1 MGVAPVNVIPR
12 ESVEFVEV
20 QVTVDGTP
28 ATDQVE
34 VATTLGDAR
43 PTAWQPAT
51 VLDGKTGILIAA
63 LPPGTYTV
71 WARVLSVP
79 EQPVTR
85 SGQLRIT

>member
-1 MGVAPVNVIPR
+1 MNVIPR

-20 QVTVDGTP
+20 KVTVDGAP

-34 VATTLGDAR
+34 VTTTLGEAR

-51 VLDGKTGILIAA
+51 ILDAKTGLLIAG

-85 SGQLRIT
+85 SGQLRMT